1 MNYMNEYLHFLQ
13 ILASWKV
20 ELTNNSIKQEIA
32 VMKRLKHPNIVALHE
47 VINDPT
53 ARKIFLIQEVIQ
65 EMQWVL
71 HKVDVCLL
79 YIEVYGM
86 CGGKFM

>member
-1 MNYMNEYLHFLQ
+1 M
-13 ILASWKV
+13 

-65 EMQWVL
+65 KL
-71 HKVDVCLL
+71 R
-79 YIEVYGM
+79 YICYG
-86 CGGKFM
+86 